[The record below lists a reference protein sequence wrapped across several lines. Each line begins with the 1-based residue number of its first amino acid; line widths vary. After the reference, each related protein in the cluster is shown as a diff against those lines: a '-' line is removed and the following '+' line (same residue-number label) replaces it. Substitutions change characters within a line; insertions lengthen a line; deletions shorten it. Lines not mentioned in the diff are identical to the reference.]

1 MLDLLAFLNP
11 STTGLALTTIFFF
24 AFILGILHGITPDE
38 HTWPITFSYSVGSYS
53 TRGGMKSGFAFSLGF
68 TLQRSI
74 LTTLGYLGFAVIY
87 RTYNLD
93 GLVYIL
99 VGFFMFIAGSYV
111 LKGKYLHL
119 PLDKIFGGQKHHHNE
134 AERLPIHELENT
146 LRPVPIKMAT
156 LHGLIAGF
164 GFGAYATIITFILA
178 PQVPGLIYAPL
189 VGFFFGVGTM
199 CMQIILGAAFAN
211 IMRVKKFTLD
221 ELKYMGR
228 STASRALYYGGLAFI
243 VIGLL
248 VVFFPFLNSF
258 SVSTG
263 VPIPNL
269 DSIGITLF
277 IVIIVVGV
285 IGLGSMYKG
294 YKEIKNGIK
303 TV

>member
-1 MLDLLAFLNP
+1 
-11 STTGLALTTIFFF
+11 
-24 AFILGILHGITPDE
+24 
-38 HTWPITFSYSVGSYS
+38 
-53 TRGGMKSGFAFSLGF
+53 
-68 TLQRSI
+68 
-74 LTTLGYLGFAVIY
+74 
-87 RTYNLD
+87 
-93 GLVYIL
+93 
-99 VGFFMFIAGSYV
+99 
-111 LKGKYLHL
+111 
-119 PLDKIFGGQKHHHNE
+119 
-134 AERLPIHELENT
+134 
-146 LRPVPIKMAT
+146 MAT
-156 LHGLIAGF
+156 LHGLIAGL